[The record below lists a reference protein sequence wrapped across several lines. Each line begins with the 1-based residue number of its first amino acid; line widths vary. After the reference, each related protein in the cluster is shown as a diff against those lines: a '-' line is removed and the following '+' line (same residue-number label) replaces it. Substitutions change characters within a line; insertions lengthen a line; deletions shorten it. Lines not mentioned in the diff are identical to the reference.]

1 MIVRINQF
9 DAPRPEAESGWP
21 SDGRLG
27 PLLAPWPEGTKAY
40 EILILEQD
48 EQRRP
53 LSDSF
58 RQQQLRQLIP
68 QAVAALRQPGEE
80 MVVRL
85 DGPLA
90 DRELLPAY
98 RRLTDAS
105 GQGRFAVSA
114 VSKLDPAPSDV
125 IAAVR
130 IAPSGEGLQSLCADS
145 ALGLERSVRMRVL
158 SVPET
163 LVNVVID
170 IDSPD
175 DERWAD
181 VLNRTGF
188 VLSTVH
194 GMLALHVLTARFD
207 ATAVKS
213 RLMQRLTETAAGP
226 GGAARSTTSPTHV

>member
-27 PLLAPWPEGTKAY
+27 PLLAPWPDGTKAY

-58 RQQQLRQLIP
+58 RQQQLRQLVP

-80 MVVRL
+80 TVVRL

-90 DRELLPAY
+90 DRELLPAF

-105 GQGRFAVSA
+105 GKGRFAVSG
-114 VSKLDPAPSDV
+114 VSKLDPAPAEV
-125 IAAVR
+125 FAAVR
-130 IAPSGEGLQSLCADS
+130 IAPSAEGLQSICADS
-145 ALGLERSVRMRVL
+145 ALGLERSVRMRVF
-158 SVPET
+158 SVPEE
-163 LVNVVID
+163 LVNVVIE

-175 DERWAD
+175 DARWAD
-181 VLNRTGF
+181 VLNRAGF

-213 RLMQRLTETAAGP
+213 RLMQRLTETAAS
-226 GGAARSTTSPTHV
+226 ASRSTSAASASRF